1 MTYSER
7 LPDMPQST
15 KVLSVMASRIGES
28 LKAARAR
35 LGWSRETLAHHSGVS
50 WSAIAQI
57 ESGRRKDVRLSSLS
71 ALAHA
76 LGLSVDQ
83 LIGTPA
89 MAPRLL
95 EHRVLTYGSD
105 HEYLAGAIPFLAEG
119 IEQSDS
125 LLVVATEA
133 RIGLLRDALG
143 DRSAHV
149 SFAVSAGW
157 LLSPSAALNSFRV
170 FVKEKLE
177 GGAPWIRIWGE
188 PIWEGRSD
196 AEVLAWTRFESLLNL
211 AFASSP
217 VTIVCPYDTR
227 SVPEEIVTDAH
238 RTHPEVA
245 RGSEATASPLYREA
259 EDFLLGPAAADHG

>member
-1 MTYSER
+1 
-7 LPDMPQST
+7 
-15 KVLSVMASRIGES
+15 MASSRIAQR
-28 LKAARAR
+28 LRAARMR

-57 ESGRRKDVRLSSLS
+57 ESGRRKDTRLSSLS
-71 ALAHA
+71 ALAEA
-76 LGLSVDQ
+76 LGVSVDH
-83 LIGTPA
+83 LIGTPAA

-105 HEYLAGAIPFLAEG
+105 DEYLAGAIPLLAEG
-119 IEQSDS
+119 IERSDS

-143 DRSAHV
+143 DGSARV
-149 SFAVSAGW
+149 AFAVSAGW
-157 LLSPSAALNSFRV
+157 LLSPSAALNSFRA

-196 AEVLAWTRFESLLNL
+196 AEVVAWTRLESLINL

-217 VTIVCPYDTR
+217 ATIVCPYDTR

-245 RGSEATASPLYREA
+245 QGSDASASPLYREA
-259 EDFLLGPAAADHG
+259 EDFLLGPTSR